1 MTSIKWIK
9 DKEPTLKE
17 LQDEVGGFI
26 ELLPLEDGSQM
37 IMDEEGT
44 FKNKPLNYT
53 ASLMAGKIIVGDVV
67 ILSEKGLLN

>member
-9 DKEPTLKE
+9 DKKPTMKE
-17 LQDEVGGFI
+17 LQDEVGGFT
-26 ELLPLEDGSQM
+26 ELLSLKDGSQM

-44 FKNKPLNYT
+44 LKNKPLNYT
-53 ASLMAGKIIVGDVV
+53 ASLMAGRMIVGDVV